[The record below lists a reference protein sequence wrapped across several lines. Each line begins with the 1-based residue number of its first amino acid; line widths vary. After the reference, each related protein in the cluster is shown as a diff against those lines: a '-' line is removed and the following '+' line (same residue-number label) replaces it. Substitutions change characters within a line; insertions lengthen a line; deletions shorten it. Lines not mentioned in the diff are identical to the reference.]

1 MMSHVIKRREKG
13 RRLGV
18 DVGAAEIAMSLH
30 ADLVVNGRQESC
42 GDGCG

>member
-1 MMSHVIKRREKG
+1 MSHVIIRREKS
-13 RRLGV
+13 RRLDV

-30 ADLVVNGRQESC
+30 ADLVVKGRQESC